1 MKYGLKKNKYILVGT
16 VLGWN
21 MKLVYSLKLNLTE
34 IYIKLLKSIGNY
46 MYQLLQK

>member
-1 MKYGLKKNKYILVGT
+1 MCFGRHFARLKYEACLFSN
-16 VLGWN
+16 
-21 MKLVYSLKLNLTE
+21 LNLTE